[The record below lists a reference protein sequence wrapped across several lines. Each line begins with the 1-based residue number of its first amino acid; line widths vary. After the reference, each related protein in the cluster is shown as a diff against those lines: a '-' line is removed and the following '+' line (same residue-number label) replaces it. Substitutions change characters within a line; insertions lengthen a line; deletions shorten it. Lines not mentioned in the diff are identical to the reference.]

1 MGTGIDSGGHIGL
14 RSPSVWSLPPAP
26 AVFVSV
32 ISVAGG
38 RYIDSGRQD
47 RLNVGR
53 LLWCGHVEPA
63 QAGSRRPDTGDAV
76 PITPICVHP
85 LTLP

>member
-1 MGTGIDSGGHIGL
+1 L
-14 RSPSVWSLPPAP
+14 LE
-26 AVFVSV
+26 
-32 ISVAGG
+32 

-53 LLWCGHVEPA
+53 LSRGQVKPV
-63 QAGSRRPDTGDAV
+63 QAGSRRPDTGEAA